1 MKILKYI
8 LFALVLF
15 GLWVTEPIWRNLDTS
30 SSSVD
35 EYNNTPT
42 SVVDEY
48 DTSLSNVDEDIVQPE
63 QSYDQPEQTFDNVVN
78 TVVSSESRFLKE
90 LELKI
95 GPRPSVNESTG
106 VPSLVYNHWRKTLEY
121 PDSLQEETCSPIRG
135 TEEGWKTVCRYR
147 AKKNFDTLEL
157 REDRFLIKNG
167 TVYKK

>member
-1 MKILKYI
+1 MMKTLKYI

-30 SSSVD
+30 TSTSITD
-35 EYNNTPT
+35 EYDTPT
-42 SVVDEY
+42 PVVDEY
-48 DTSLSNVDEDIVQPE
+48 DTSISNVDEDIVQPK
-63 QSYDQPEQTFDNVVN
+63 QTFDNVVSS
-78 TVVSSESRFLKE
+78 VVSSESRFLKE

-95 GPRPSVNESTG
+95 GPRPSVKESTG
-106 VPSLVYNHWRKTLEY
+106 VPSLIYNYWRKTLEY